1 MQIKSSD
8 SFPFGGPQ
16 NDGGDD
22 DRGPSGI
29 YVLLCLVGIAL
40 ACAGGYSLVMK
51 LIDISRQEDCV
62 LTGRRNCMPPIEMPL
77 RR

>member
-8 SFPFGGPQ
+8 LFPFGGPQ
-16 NDGGDD
+16 NDGGD

-29 YVLLCLVGIAL
+29 YVLLCLAGIAL
-40 ACAGGYSLVMK
+40 ACAGGYLLIMK
-51 LIDISRQEDCV
+51 LIDISRQEDC
-62 LTGRRNCMPPIEMPL
+62 LLAGRRNCMPPIEMPP